1 MTTAFSGHRI
11 DDPGRPTPRFPDAR
25 IPAVRAW
32 ISARVAPGDLC
43 LSSLAN
49 GADILFAEACRSA
62 GADHHI
68 VLPSGPYR
76 FIETS
81 VRTEADGDWV
91 ARFRAIWDATPAR
104 RRHVLGTTDDY
115 DACNR
120 ALIAMALEAAAP
132 RRLLAV
138 WDGIDTG
145 RPGGTGSMVA
155 LAREAGLEIETVD
168 PRPRG

>member
-1 MTTAFSGHRI
+1 MTTVFSGHRI

-25 IPAVRAW
+25 IAVVRGW
-32 ISARVAPGDLC
+32 ISERIAPGDLC

-49 GADILFAEACRSA
+49 GADILFAEACRAA

-68 VLPSGPYR
+68 VLPSNPDR

-81 VRTEADGDWV
+81 VRTATPGDWV

-104 RRHVLGTTDDY
+104 HRHVLGTTDDY

-120 ALIAMALEAAAP
+120 ALIAMALEAPPP

-145 RPGGTGSMVA
+145 RPGGTGSMVT
-155 LAREAGLEIETVD
+155 LAREAGLEVEILD
-168 PRPRG
+168 PRPQG